1 VAQIPIRQF
10 ATGIS
15 ITADGSRAYAATSA
29 EIIARNQA
37 VEIQLYGRQPL
48 AIARAEGCTVWDADG
63 KRYLDCFAGVAVN
76 NLGHCHPAVVEAVR
90 RQAGEL
96 LHVSNHYHT
105 AVEGEL
111 AALLVEH
118 SFAERAFLC
127 NSGAEANEAAMKLA
141 RRWGSADGGGRFEI
155 LSTHGSFHGR
165 TFATVTATGQE
176 KYHQGF
182 LPLLPGIRLVPFG
195 DADAMAAAVRPET
208 IAILVEPIQGEGGVV
223 VPPAGYL
230 RALRELCDRRAMLLI
245 FDEIQTAFGRTGR
258 LFAYEHEGIVPDIM
272 TLAKALGGGLPIGAM
287 VTTDRI
293 ASAFTPGSHG
303 TTFGGNPLAC
313 AAAVAAVKT
322 LADPAL
328 LAHAHAMGEHLHAE
342 LARLAKKHARV
353 REVRGRGL
361 LAGLLLDGPAA
372 DVVGICRERG
382 LLVNATADR
391 VVRLTP
397 PLVITRAELDEAV
410 AILDVALG

>member
-1 VAQIPIRQF
+1 M
-10 ATGIS
+10 
-15 ITADGSRAYAATSA
+15 TSA

-397 PLVITRAELDEAV
+397 PLVITQAELDEAI

>member
-1 VAQIPIRQF
+1 M
-10 ATGIS
+10 T
-15 ITADGSRAYAATSA
+15 TA
-29 EIIARNQA
+29 EIMARSSA
-37 VEIQLYGRQPL
+37 HELGIYARQPVAFVRGL
-48 AIARAEGCTVWDADG
+48 GCELWDADG
-63 KRYLDCFAGVAVN
+63 KRYLDFFAGVAVN

-111 AALLVEH
+111 ASLLVEH

-141 RRWGSADGGGRFEI
+141 RRWGSRDGGGRFEI

-208 IAILVEPIQGEGGVV
+208 VAILVEPIQGEGGVV
-223 VPPAGYL
+223 VPPPGYL
-230 RALRELCDRRAMLLI
+230 RALRELCDRREMLLI
-245 FDEIQTAFGRTGR
+245 LDEIQTAFGRTGP

-272 TLAKALGGGLPIGAM
+272 ALAKALGGGLPIGAM

-322 LADPAL
+322 LADPKL
-328 LAHAHAMGEHLHAE
+328 LEHARVMGEHLHTHLHG
-342 LARLAKKHARV
+342 LATRHR
-353 REVRGRGL
+353 RIRDVRGRGL
-361 LAGLLLDGPAA
+361 MAGLLLEGPAA
-372 DVVGICRERG
+372 DVVKGCLERG
-382 LLVNATADR
+382 LLVNGTADR
-391 VVRLTP
+391 VLRLTP
-397 PLVITRAELDEAV
+397 PLIITAAELYEAL
-410 AILDVALG
+410 AILDDALTT

>member
-1 VAQIPIRQF
+1 M
-10 ATGIS
+10 
-15 ITADGSRAYAATSA
+15 TAA

-48 AIARAEGCTVWDADG
+48 AIARGEGCAVWDADG

-90 RQAGEL
+90 RQAGQL

-208 IAILVEPIQGEGGVV
+208 VAILVEPIQGEGGVV
-223 VPPAGYL
+223 VPPPGYL
-230 RALRELCDRRAMLLI
+230 RALRALCDRREMLLVL
-245 FDEIQTAFGRTGR
+245 DEIQTAFGRTGR

-322 LADPAL
+322 LVDPAL

-397 PLVITRAELDEAV
+397 PLVITRAELDEAI